1 MMIKM
6 ILAAAALLAAPAAFA
21 QSQGEGMKLLTAAD
35 SNRDGVVTRDEY
47 ARARAANF
55 ARLDRNKDGAVSKAD
70 FKRLARFKPDAAS
83 RLDTLIATMDA
94 DKDGKVTRAEFD
106 AAPMP
111 LFDRADANGD
121 GRIDANEMAAAK
133 ARIDAMKQQR

>member
-1 MMIKM
+1 MKTM
-6 ILAAAALLAAPAAFA
+6 ILAAALLAAPTAFA
-21 QSQGEGMKLLTAAD
+21 QSQGDAMKLLANAD
-35 SNRDGVVTRDEY
+35 ANGDGVVTRDEY

-55 ARLDRNKDGAVSKAD
+55 ARMDRNKDGAVSKAD

-83 RLDTLIATMDA
+83 RLDALIVSMDA
-94 DKDGKVTRAEFD
+94 NRDGKATRAEFD

-121 GRIDANEMAAAK
+121 RRLDANEMAAAK
-133 ARIDAMKQQR
+133 GRIDAMKQQR

>member
-1 MMIKM
+1 MKKM

-21 QSQGEGMKLLTAAD
+21 QSQGDGMKLLTGAD
-35 SNRDGVVTRDEY
+35 ANRDGVVTRDEY

-55 ARLDRNKDGAVSKAD
+55 ARMDRNKDGAVSKSD

-83 RLDTLIATMDA
+83 RLDTLIAAMDA
-94 DKDGKVTRAEFD
+94 NKDGKATRAEFE

-133 ARIDAMKQQR
+133 SRIEAMKQRR

>member
-1 MMIKM
+1 MKAM

-21 QSQGEGMKLLTAAD
+21 QSRSEGMQMLANAD
-35 SNRDGVVTRDEY
+35 ADRNGVVTRAEY
-47 ARARAANF
+47 AQARAANF
-55 ARLDRNKDGAVSKAD
+55 ARMDRNEDGAVSKAD
-70 FKRLARFKPDAAS
+70 FGRLARFRTDAAG
-83 RLDTLIATMDA
+83 RLDTLIAAMDTN
-94 DKDGKVTRAEFD
+94 KDGKATRAEFE

-111 LFDRADANGD
+111 LFDRADADGD

>member
-1 MMIKM
+1 MIKM

-21 QSQGEGMKLLTAAD
+21 QSKGEGMKLLTAAD

-55 ARLDRNKDGAVSKAD
+55 ARLDRNKDGAVSNAD
-70 FKRLARFKPDAAS
+70 FKRLTRFKPDAAS

-106 AAPMP
+106 TAPMP
-111 LFDRADANGD
+111 LFERADANGD

>member
-1 MMIKM
+1 MKKMM
-6 ILAAAALLAAPAAFA
+6 LAAAALLAAPAAYA
-21 QSQGEGMKLLTAAD
+21 QSQGDGMKMLAAAD
-35 SNRDGVVTRDEY
+35 SNGDGVVTRDEY

-55 ARLDRNKDGAVSKAD
+55 ARMDRNRDGAVSKAD
-70 FKRLARFKPDAAS
+70 FKRLARFKPEAAS
-83 RLDTLIATMDA
+83 RLDTLIAAMDA
-94 DKDGKVTRAEFD
+94 NKDGQATRAEFE

-111 LFDRADANGD
+111 LFDSADANGD

>member
-1 MMIKM
+1 MKTM
-6 ILAAAALLAAPAAFA
+6 ILAAAALLAAPAAYA
-21 QSQGEGMKLLTAAD
+21 QSQGDGMKMLTNAD
-35 SNRDGVVTRDEY
+35 ANGDGVVTRDEY

-55 ARLDRNKDGAVSKAD
+55 TRMDRNKDGAVSKAD

-83 RLDTLIATMDA
+83 RLDTLIAAMDT
-94 DKDGKVTRAEFD
+94 DKDGKATRAEFD

-121 GRIDANEMAAAK
+121 GRIDAKEMAAAK
-133 ARIDAMKQQR
+133 ARIEAMKQQR

>member
-1 MMIKM
+1 MKKM

-21 QSQGEGMKLLTAAD
+21 QSQSDGMKLLTGAD
-35 SNRDGVVTRDEY
+35 ANRDGVVTRDEY

-55 ARLDRNKDGAVSKAD
+55 TRMDRNKDGAVSKAD

-83 RLDTLIATMDA
+83 RLDTLIAAMDA
-94 DKDGKVTRAEFD
+94 NKDGKATRAEFE

-133 ARIDAMKQQR
+133 SRIEAMKQQR